1 VTPQRKKKGG
11 RVTPKGGPAG
21 RMTAAERSGLE
32 EIFDNM
38 LETAPNDLVDDLL
51 PLHVEVWASGIWSVW
66 ARSELNDTDAVELFA
81 GEFIKYAAKRGTPE
95 ATMVLRALGAIAP
108 EPHGSRARREANR
121 LASAGVAE
129 RSWAALVGTGE
140 PTLAWLS
147 CDPVHDDGVLVMVG
161 FDGAGGPSTIGVYV
175 DHNANGMGTD
185 IFAATSAIDEVVASL
200 REDDE
205 PGDLSDY
212 RQLSLEEA
220 AARWTEALVITEM
233 TFDSPSEEFDELQPL
248 AIARLAKLPHSGE
261 VPVESD
267 MSLEE
272 REQLLDEFFVSDEV
286 AGLWSTSG
294 EENTDEVLESLAY
307 AILSFSSRY
316 VLGNPLRFSPVMVHL
331 FCLDWAPRKVA
342 ADVGAFSLLPDLLT
356 AWIRF
361 VGRRRGIPEEAIAEA
376 VATVQEDASEMI
388 ERARDPELWEP
399 SKIFGLGA
407 DRRGID
413 LTDEAALRDFANEVN
428 RNGGI
433 DVLATSLA
441 EGFAPTGWN
450 RRPDSQLF

>member
-1 VTPQRKKKGG
+1 VTPQRKKGG
-11 RVTPKGGPAG
+11 RVTPKGGPPG
-21 RMTAAERSGLE
+21 RLTAAERAGLE

-51 PLHVEVWASGIWSVW
+51 PLRVEVWASGIWSVW

-81 GEFIKYAAKRGTPE
+81 GEFIKFAAKRGTPE
-95 ATMVLRALGAIAP
+95 AAMVLRALGAIAP

-129 RSWAALVGTGE
+129 RSWAALVGTGG
-140 PTLAWLS
+140 PTVAWLS
-147 CDPVHDDGVLVMVG
+147 SDPVHDDGVSVMVG
-161 FDGAGGPSTIGVYV
+161 FDGPGGPSTIGLYV

-185 IFAATSAIDEVVASL
+185 IFAAPWAIDEAVARL
-200 REDDE
+200 QEDDE

-248 AIARLAKLPHSGE
+248 AVARLAKLPEGGE
-261 VPVESD
+261 VPVPPE

-272 REQLLDEFFVSDEV
+272 REQLLDEFFVSDE
-286 AGLWSTSG
+286 AARLWSISG
-294 EENTDEVLESLAY
+294 QENADEVLESLAY
-307 AILSFSSRY
+307 AILSFSLGG
-316 VLGNPLRFSPVMVHL
+316 VLGTPLRFSPVMVHI
-331 FCLDWAPRKVA
+331 FCLDWAPRRVA
-342 ADVGAFSLLPDLLT
+342 ADVEAFTLLPDLLI

-361 VGRRRGIPEEAIAEA
+361 VGRRRGIPAEAIAEA
-376 VATVQEDASEMI
+376 VASVQEDASEMI
-388 ERARDPELWEP
+388 ERAGDPELWEP
-399 SKIFGLGA
+399 SKIFGLAA
-407 DRRGID
+407 DQRGID

-428 RNGGI
+428 RNGGV

-441 EGFAPTGWN
+441 AGFATARRTPT
-450 RRPDSQLF
+450 PDSQLF